1 MQNKICAI
9 RQKKAQ
15 EDFRSQ
21 EGGSIRRMT
30 NFIICFSSQIFDYD
44 RDPVTEDKMGGAR
57 ATHGKERQ
65 CTKGFGWST
74 GKNKTA

>member
-1 MQNKICAI
+1 
-9 RQKKAQ
+9 
-15 EDFRSQ
+15 
-21 EGGSIRRMT
+21 MT

-74 GKNKTA
+74 GKNKTAQNAQAYVGGSYLNES